1 MTRPNQLRRI
11 VALLRAQRPD
21 AEYRHLLRLAALIIE
36 AHREPEVLNIEA
48 SPLRPSI
55 HSMAVDRAFGD
66 GGWGG
71 VLRFERS
78 QGMSFGDNLPDDYY
92 VARERIWRLTRR
104 S

>member
-11 VALLRAQRPD
+11 VAVLRAQRPD

-36 AHREPEVLNIEA
+36 AHREPDVLNVDA
-48 SPLRPSI
+48 PLLRPSI
-55 HSMAVDRAFGD
+55 HSMALDRAFGD
-66 GGWGG
+66 GGWK

-78 QGMSFGDNLPDDYY
+78 QGMSFGDDLPESYY
-92 VARERIWRLTRR
+92 VTRERIVRLMRR

>member
-36 AHREPEVLNIEA
+36 AHRQPEVLNIEA
-48 SPLRPSI
+48 PPLRPSI
-55 HSMAVDRAFGD
+55 HSMALDRAFGD
-66 GGWGG
+66 GGWG

-78 QGMSFGDNLPDDYY
+78 QGMPFGDDPMITMSLGNESG
-92 VARERIWRLTRR
+92 A
-104 S
+104 